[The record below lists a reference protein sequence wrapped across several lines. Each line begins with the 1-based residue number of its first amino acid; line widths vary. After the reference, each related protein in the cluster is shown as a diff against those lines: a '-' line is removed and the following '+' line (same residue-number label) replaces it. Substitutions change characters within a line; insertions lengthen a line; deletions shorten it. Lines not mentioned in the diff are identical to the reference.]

1 MTPEQAFDIIYQLAR
16 MATVN
21 GDVGDKRDEA
31 IKIAKEMMKT
41 PEAEEDDGGTS

>member
-31 IKIAKEMMKT
+31 LKIAKEMMKT
-41 PEAEEDDGGTS
+41 PEEDQDGGPS